1 MEQKSRELDMHSA
14 CPGWRFLHNYE
25 LKKCQKQLSG
35 NANARPDFSD
45 GIGKNMELDRG
56 YLIAL
61 EGIDG
66 TGKTTQG
73 TLLGDYLEQC
83 GLPVVRLR
91 EPTQGP
97 WGQKIRKILT
107 EGRGGITPDEELQ
120 WFLNDRKEDVEQ
132 NIRPALDANKVVVI
146 DRYYYSTAAYQGALG
161 FDPQKICADNEAFAP
176 RPDRVLIFS
185 GSLETS
191 FERIAQG
198 RDGFSSFEKK
208 EYLKKVHAIFDS
220 FEGPHIRRID
230 SDGSVDAV
238 HRQVAAVADDLLGI
252 RRAR

>member
-1 MEQKSRELDMHSA
+1 MDTGSDM
-14 CPGWRFLHNYE
+14 
-25 LKKCQKQLSG
+25 K
-35 NANARPDFSD
+35 
-45 GIGKNMELDRG
+45 LDRG

-73 TLLGDYLEQC
+73 NLLADYLEQR

-91 EPTQGP
+91 EPTQGM
-97 WGQKIRKILT
+97 WGQKIRRILT
-107 EGRGGITPDEELQ
+107 EGRGGTTPEEELQ

-132 NIRPALDANKVVVI
+132 NIRPALNTNKLVVI
-146 DRYYYSTAAYQGALG
+146 DRYYFSTAAYQGALG
-161 FDPQKICADNEAFAP
+161 FDPVKICADNEAFAP

-191 FERIAQG
+191 FERIAKG

-208 EYLKKVHAIFDS
+208 DYLQKVQAIFDS

-230 SDGSVDAV
+230 SDGSVEAV
-238 HRQVAAVADDLLGI
+238 HGQVVTVVDALLGI
-252 RRAR
+252 GEPR